1 MIVEEGGEL
10 KRKPLAGR
18 WMRQVNWV
26 NNKLPIH
33 QYMNEIWDRLD
44 SELTNLFPP
53 GWKVPETLR
62 QSMSY
67 SLMAGGKRM
76 RPSLVIAACEAGG
89 GNRDAALP
97 VACAVEMVHTY
108 SLIHDDL
115 PAMDDDDYR
124 RGKPTNHKFL
134 AKRALFWPAMPC

>member
-44 SELTNLFPP
+44 SELTNLF
-53 GWKVPETLR
+53 R
-62 QSMSY
+62 Q
-67 SLMAGGKRM
+67 AG
-76 RPSLVIAACEAGG
+76 
-89 GNRDAALP
+89 
-97 VACAVEMVHTY
+97 
-108 SLIHDDL
+108 
-115 PAMDDDDYR
+115 
-124 RGKPTNHKFL
+124 KFL
-134 AKRALFWPAMPC
+134 KPFASPCRIL